1 MYRWKQPY
9 TGQQDLTQATDA
21 YNTARGS
28 IGMAGYANPSQQMQ
42 GYVPNTVGVPVPHM
56 PYSQGPAE
64 GYGESYSSA
73 VNADVLNEI
82 AQLETQLNAI
92 DAQIAALDKQ
102 YPGIASNDFEIAAK
116 RAEVGDFSAYD
127 NMVNRGQTAVGNAT
141 SNERSIENELFN
153 AEKLTWGLSSK
164 SDEDRAMARNQ
175 IEVALRK
182 AEKEAERTNTR
193 LPDSYYRLKA
203 ALDKSGEYGTPE
215 QVSERI
221 AANDMWTKAKSGTLT
236 DTDIAEMKT
245 FIKNNPNSDTATAL
259 RPIVEQYE
267 GKTVEKRAAAKRER
281 DAADNLFKAMQNM
294 SKEGMENYW
303 NGLTKKQKEVFKK
316 YHKIDLV
323 EGRVE

>member
-1 MYRWKQPY
+1 MYRWKQPFM
-9 TGQQDLTQATDA
+9 GQQDQTQATEA

-42 GYVPNTVGVPVPHM
+42 GYVPNTAGAPVPHM
-56 PYSQGPAE
+56 PYSQAPAE
-64 GYGESYSSA
+64 GYGESYSGA

-82 AQLETQLNAI
+82 AQLETQLKAV

-102 YPGIASNDFEIAAK
+102 YPGLASNDYEIAAK

-127 NMVNRGQTAVGNAT
+127 NMVNRGQTAMGNAT
-141 SNERSIENELFN
+141 SNERSIENDLFN
-153 AEKLTWGLSSK
+153 AERLTWGLGSK
-164 SDEDRAMARNQ
+164 SDEERAYARNQ

-182 AEKEAERTNTR
+182 AEKEAARTNTR

-203 ALDKSGEYGTPE
+203 AMGKSGEAGTPE

-221 AANDMWTKAKSGTLT
+221 VANEMWTKAKSGTLT
-236 DTDIAEMKT
+236 DADIAEMKAY
-245 FIKNNPNSDTATAL
+245 IKDNPNSNTATAL

-267 GKTVEKRAAAKRER
+267 GKTVEKIAAAKREKA
-281 DAADNLFKAMQNM
+281 AADNLFKAMQNK
-294 SKEGMENYW
+294 SKEDLEKYW
-303 NGLTKKQKEVFKK
+303 TGLTKKQKEVFKK